1 MEMELVLEKQEAVP
15 TGARAKLYALLGQGF
30 SYPTEA
36 LCEVVSRGTFLA
48 EAKEAVSKLP
58 YSLAVE
64 DSLGSGLSWEGQ
76 QFENQYIWLFDV
88 GGPNPNTGDW
98 EVPCFLYEGE
108 YGGGHLKTIEDTLRF
123 YHHFGL
129 KLSQENGERD
139 RPDHLTTE
147 LEFLHALTFK
157 EAELLEQEK
166 SAEALSS
173 CRRVQRDFFRFH
185 LGDFL
190 PQVAG
195 EIVPRRI
202 PFYSDLARLGEQFCR
217 ADLVYLKRLVGER

>member
-1 MEMELVLEKQEAVP
+1 MEIELVLERQEAMS
-15 TGARAKLYALLGQGF
+15 TGARAKLYALLGRGF
-30 SYPTEA
+30 CYPTEA
-36 LCEVVSRGTFLA
+36 LYEVVSRGTFLS
-48 EAKEAVSKLP
+48 EAKEAVSQLP

-88 GGPNPNTGDW
+88 GGPNPNPGDW
-98 EVPCFLYEGE
+98 EGPCVLYEGE
-108 YGGGHLKTIEDTLRF
+108 YGGGHLKTLEDTLRF

-129 KLSQENGERD
+129 RLSQENGERD

-157 EAELLEQEK
+157 EAELLEQGK
-166 SAEALSS
+166 GAEVLSS
-173 CRRVQRDFFRFH
+173 CRRVQRDFLRFH

-195 EIVPRRI
+195 EIVPREI
-202 PFYSDLARLGEQFCR
+202 SFYSDLARLGEQFCR
-217 ADLVYLKRLVGER
+217 ADLGYLKGLVGER